1 MRPRAI
7 VGISLGLLVLG
18 LSRLP
23 AAEKLPP
30 TAEWIPQGAVLTVEI
45 TQTKPVLDLLLD
57 EQTIAAATS
66 VPEFKQALG
75 SPQFAQF
82 RAVVAYLEA
91 TLNTDWKTAARKL
104 VGGVSL
110 TVYPSG
116 GALLTVEAQD
126 AELLKRLHD
135 IILQFAKGEAEKAG
149 QPNRVVSSEYQ
160 GITAWT
166 FGADEAHAV
175 IGNRLLIA
183 NRPAVLKAALDVR
196 AGANGKS
203 LAASP
208 AYQSARKA
216 LEANALGLA
225 LVNMEMLKQNP
236 GIKDALAANTNPLA
250 TFLFAGVAETLRDS
264 TWLAFGLHVQA
275 DTLALHAL
283 TDGKPGESST
293 AAFAVPANPTEGALA
308 NLCVPRTIAAMSFY
322 RDLHGFYAA
331 KDKLFPD
338 RTSGLIFF
346 ENMMGIFFTGRDLT
360 DEVLAEL
367 KPETR
372 IVVAEQQYDAKSGTP
387 RVKFP
392 AFAAIFRL
400 QHPEKFRDVAEEAW
414 QKALG
419 LINFT
424 RGQKAEPGLI
434 LDRPVHGKTQF
445 TASRFPMPTE
455 KEIQDADVRFNFRPA
470 LAMLGDYLVLSST
483 EGLACDLIDALQDEM
498 TKPIQPRAGTN
509 SLVEL
514 DGGQLA
520 SILNANRENLVQNN
534 MLEKGHTQEQAGRE
548 TDLLLTLVKLVGKT
562 KLEIGTREGQTKANL
577 EVQLKL
583 R

>member
-18 LSRLP
+18 WSRLP

-30 TAEWIPQGAVLTVEI
+30 TAEWIPQGALLSVEI

-57 EQTIAAATS
+57 EQTTAAVTS
-66 VPEFKQALG
+66 VPELKQALA

-91 TLNTDWKTAARKL
+91 TLSTDWKTAVRKL
-104 VGGVSL
+104 VGGISL

-116 GALLTVEAQD
+116 GALLTVDAQD

-135 IILQFAKGEAEKAG
+135 ILLQFAKEKAG
-149 QPNRVVSSEYQ
+149 QSNRVVSNEYQ
-160 GITAWT
+160 GVTAWT
-166 FGADEAHAV
+166 FGADEVHTL
-175 IGNRLLIA
+175 IDNRLLIA
-183 NRPAVLKAALDVR
+183 NRPAILKAALDLR
-196 AGANGKS
+196 ATANGKS

-208 AYQSARKA
+208 AYQNARKA
-216 LEANALGLA
+216 VEANALGMA

-236 GIKDALAANTNPLA
+236 GIKNVLAADTNPLA
-250 TFLFAGVAETLRDS
+250 TFLFADVAEALRDA
-264 TWLAFGLHVQA
+264 TWLVFGLQVKA

-283 TDGKPGESST
+283 TDSKPGESST
-293 AAFAVPANPTEGALA
+293 AAFAVPAKPTDGTLA
-308 NLCVPRTIAAMSFY
+308 NLSVPRTIAAISLY

-331 KDKLFPD
+331 KDKLFPN

-367 KPETR
+367 KPGMR

-392 AFAAIFRL
+392 TFAAIFRS

-434 LDRPVHGKTQF
+434 LDRPVHSKIQF

-455 KEIQDADVRFNFRPA
+455 KELQDADVRFNFRPA
-470 LAMLGDYLVLSST
+470 LAMLGDYVVLSST
-483 EGLACDLIDALQDEM
+483 EALARDLIDALQAELA
-498 TKPIQPRAGTN
+498 KPIKPLAGTN

-514 DGGQLA
+514 EGDQLA
-520 SILNANRENLVQNN
+520 SILTANRENLVRNN
-534 MLEKGHTQEQAGRE
+534 MLEKGHAQEQAGRE
-548 TDLLLTLVKLVGKT
+548 IDLLLTLVKLVGKT
-562 KLEIGTREGQTKANL
+562 KLEIGTRDGQTKAQL

-583 R
+583 K